1 MSKEFLRRLPVFS
14 GLTEE
19 DLDKLYEMAETVSV
33 EAGHVL
39 MEEGTMGDSLYVV
52 LDGIFEV
59 SKRSGQQEVVIA
71 SCKPGEV
78 IGEISLIEQ
87 IPRSATVRALTPSRL
102 LKISQASFEQLLSWS
117 SSAAL
122 NVLRTVIHRLR
133 NTESMLRQNEKM
145 AALGTLAAG
154 LAHELNNPAAAV
166 RRSVAQLRESL
177 AEWQRL
183 NAELDSI
190 ALELGQKEA
199 MKALR
204 EEMRMHTAAP
214 AALDPLARSDRE
226 GDLQAWLEDH
236 GVDEAWELA
245 PALLN
250 VGWDVESL
258 RAFGEIFPSAQFPVL
273 VKWLGAGGST
283 YTLLDEAAV
292 GAERISEIVKAV
304 KTYSYLDQAP
314 IQEVDVHEGLENT
327 LIILRHK
334 LGQRVNVT
342 REYAPDMPRIEA
354 YATELNQVWTNI
366 IDNALDAMEGEGELT
381 IRTYPQDGQVVV
393 EIKDDG
399 PGIPPEIQSRIFDPF
414 FTTKPPGIGTGL
426 GLHIAYSIIAQ
437 KHQGQIKVTS
447 QPGATCF
454 QVVLP
459 VQLQGG

>member
-1 MSKEFLRRLPVFS
+1 
-14 GLTEE
+14 
-19 DLDKLYEMAETVSV
+19 
-33 EAGHVL
+33 
-39 MEEGTMGDSLYVV
+39 
-52 LDGIFEV
+52 
-59 SKRSGQQEVVIA
+59 
-71 SCKPGEV
+71 
-78 IGEISLIEQ
+78 
-87 IPRSATVRALTPSRL
+87 
-102 LKISQASFEQLLSWS
+102 
-117 SSAAL
+117 
-122 NVLRTVIHRLR
+122 
-133 NTESMLRQNEKM
+133 
-145 AALGTLAAG
+145 
-154 LAHELNNPAAAV
+154 V